1 MVFLN
6 YEKLL
11 SVITKKLMTS
21 SKIKNVVPQ
30 KVSEIGDENS
40 YKERRKF
47 QESLKKSLHYSSD
60 SVTLKLSKES
70 MYSNVYIY
78 KLA

>member
-1 MVFLN
+1 
-6 YEKLL
+6 
-11 SVITKKLMTS
+11 MTS

-70 MYSNVYIY
+70 IAMSTFINWHSSKIVV
-78 KLA
+78 LRW